1 MIFSLTKNQVGG
13 YALNVASNHVTK
25 ADTAPESFSGIFMPV
40 IYGGSARNSLRVITP
55 RFFGSVLRLPP
66 PIGLLKSSLV
76 GVLKRFTKGALIMN
90 AISAPAALTAEKSVK
105 TYSEMTAAELFSEQ
119 KRLFRIAQNEP
130 NDKLSCAICNVGCE
144 LSALIAGTPATSN
157 DDVRAKLLFMLNFYV
172 DYMDTKEVMPV
183 DWWFFEAVKTT
194 LQFLKGENN
203 GLDESTNR

>member
-1 MIFSLTKNQVGG
+1 MNFSLTMNPASG

-90 AISAPAALTAEKSVK
+90 AISAPATLTAEKSVK

-119 KRLFRIAQNEP
+119 KRLFRIAKNEP
-130 NDKLSCAICNVGCE
+130 NDDLSEKICSLGCD
-144 LSALIAGTPATSN
+144 LYDLIASTPATTKE
-157 DDVRAKLLFMLNFYV
+157 DVRAKVLFMLDYYV
-172 DYMDTKEVMPV
+172 SYMGNEVMPV
-183 DWWFFEAVKTT
+183 DRCFFSAVKTT
-194 LQFLKGENN
+194 LEFLKGV
-203 GLDESTNR
+203 

>member
-1 MIFSLTKNQVGG
+1 MIFSLTMNPTSG

-90 AISAPAALTAEKSVK
+90 AISATAALTAEKSVK
-105 TYSEMTAAELFSEQ
+105 TYSEMTAAELFREQ
-119 KRLFRIAQNEP
+119 KRLFRIAKNEP
-130 NDKLSCAICNVGCE
+130 NDDLSDKICSLGCD
-144 LSALIAGTPATSN
+144 LYDLIAATPATTKE
-157 DDVRAKLLFMLNFYV
+157 DVRAKVLFMLDFYV
-172 DYMDTKEVMPV
+172 SYMGNEIMPV
-183 DWWFFEAVKTT
+183 DRSFFAAVKTT
-194 LQFLKGENN
+194 LQFLKGV
-203 GLDESTNR
+203 